1 MAPGGGGTSQILM
14 LSPGKPSRVIRKNPP
29 GPFPVVSSMGGSRCS
44 AMEHAALPYGSAVEA
59 MTQSELLE
67 LARMLRQL
75 ARTSPTP
82 AIRCAL
88 LQIADRYAAAV
99 VTEIGNAGLPIDQR
113 YKRARYYRLMA
124 ALAVTPQ
131 TQVELNRLA
140 DWYAKLAG
148 AGQPITAGTKQ

>member
-1 MAPGGGGTSQILM
+1 
-14 LSPGKPSRVIRKNPP
+14 
-29 GPFPVVSSMGGSRCS
+29 
-44 AMEHAALPYGSAVEA
+44 MEHVALPHGSAGEA

-67 LARMLRQL
+67 LARMLRKL
-75 ARTSPTP
+75 ARTSPTT
-82 AIRCAL
+82 AIRVTL
-88 LQIADRYAAAV
+88 TQIADHYAAAV
-99 VTEIGNAGLPIDQR
+99 VTGIGNAGLPIDQQ

-148 AGQPITAGTKQ
+148 AERPITAGTKQ

>member
-1 MAPGGGGTSQILM
+1 
-14 LSPGKPSRVIRKNPP
+14 
-29 GPFPVVSSMGGSRCS
+29 
-44 AMEHAALPYGSAVEA
+44 MEHVAVPYGSADEA

-67 LARMLRQL
+67 LAHMLRKL

-82 AIRCAL
+82 AITGAL

-99 VTEIGNAGLPIDQR
+99 VTGIGNAGLPIDQR

-131 TQVELNRLA
+131 TRVELNRLA

-148 AGQPITAGTKQ
+148 AERPITTGTNQ